1 MRRRNFI
8 ILLGGAAIA
17 WPGIAISEPN
27 DPVRR
32 IGVLMGVAEGDAEV
46 QPRLLAFQKALQDL
60 GWTDGRNVR
69 IDYRFAVADPD
80 RLRAAGAE
88 LLSLNPDV
96 LLAQGTPEVRALLK
110 QTRTVPI
117 VSPMIADPVGS
128 GLVESFARPG
138 GSVTGFTSFEEGM
151 GGKWLGLLKEIAPH
165 LSSVAI
171 LLHPNDEAP
180 SAAVRRSL
188 DTAASSFA
196 VELTLIR
203 DAHIERAL
211 DALAVDAFARKL
223 NTGLIVFPGVYTGA
237 YRYQILTLAAKYL
250 WPGIYPFRD
259 YVIAGGL
266 MSYGADIGAAFRQAA
281 SYVDRILRGA
291 KPGEL
296 PVQAPTKFQL
306 VINVWAAK
314 VLGLEIPPMLLAR
327 ADEVIE

>member
-8 ILLGGAAIA
+8 ILLGGAAIV
-17 WPGIAISEPN
+17 WPRVAISESN

-32 IGVLMGVAEGDAEV
+32 IGVLMGVAVGDAEV
-46 QPRLLAFQKALQDL
+46 QPRLLAFQKALQEV

-80 RLRAAGAE
+80 RLTAAGAE
-88 LLSLNPDV
+88 LLGLKPDV

-151 GGKWLGLLKEIAPH
+151 GGKWLELLKEIAPH

-171 LLHPNDEAP
+171 LLHPNDEPP
-180 SAAVRRSL
+180 SGAVRRSL
-188 DTAASSFA
+188 DIAASSSA
-196 VELTLIR
+196 VELNLIR

-211 DALAVDAFARKL
+211 NALAVDTFARKL
-223 NTGLIVFPGVYTGA
+223 NTGLIVFPSVYTGA
-237 YRYQILTLAAKYL
+237 YRYQILALAAKYL
-250 WPGIYPFRD
+250 WPAIYPYRD
-259 YVIAGGL
+259 YVLSGGL
-266 MSYGADIGAAFRQAA
+266 MSYGADIGDAFRQAA

-306 VINVWAAK
+306 VINMWAAK
-314 VLGLEIPPMLLAR
+314 VLGLDVPPMLLAR

>member
-1 MRRRNFI
+1 MKRRDFI
-8 ILLGGAAIA
+8 FLLGGTAIV

-27 DPVRR
+27 DLVRR
-32 IGVLMGVAEGDAEV
+32 IGVLVGVAEGDAEV
-46 QPRLLAFQKALQDL
+46 QPRLLAFQKVLQDL

-88 LLSLNPDV
+88 LLGLKPDV
-96 LLAQGTPEVRALLK
+96 LLAQSTPEIRALLK

-151 GGKWLGLLKEIAPH
+151 GSKWLALLKEIAPDVR
-165 LSSVAI
+165 SVAI

-180 SAAVRRSL
+180 SAGVRRSL
-188 DTAASSFA
+188 ETAASSFA
-196 VELTLIR
+196 VELTLVR
-203 DAHIERAL
+203 DTHIERAL
-211 DALAVDAFARKL
+211 DAFALDAFARKL
-223 NTGLIVFPGVYTGA
+223 NTGLIVFPGIHTGA
-237 YRYQILTLAAKYL
+237 YRYLILALAAKYL
-250 WPGIYPFRD
+250 WPAVYPFRD
-259 YVIAGGL
+259 YVTSGGL
-266 MSYGADIGAAFRQAA
+266 MSYGTDSTDAFRQAA

-296 PVQAPTKFQL
+296 PVQAPTNFQL
-306 VINVWAAK
+306 VINLWAAK
-314 VLGLEIPPMLLAR
+314 VLGLTVPSSLLHR